1 MVINTQALAWAN
13 LAFQAALLLV
23 VLTAAYLARK
33 KKKFKAHCSIMRV
46 AVPLQLIIIAGAM
59 LPSMVGLIERGQS
72 GWIFNT
78 AMLVHHSFGLA
89 VVILWVVIN
98 LLFMGIVKINMDIK
112 ILMRAAFF
120 SWIMALLLGAFLFKG
135 IWL

>member
-72 GWIFNT
+72 SWIFNT
-78 AMLVHHSFGLA
+78 AMLVHHSLGLA

-98 LLFMGIVKINMDIK
+98 LLFMGIIKINMDLK

-120 SWIMALLLGAFLFKG
+120 SWIMVLLLGVFLFKG

>member
-13 LAFQAALLLV
+13 LAFEAALLLA

-33 KKKFKAHCSIMRV
+33 KKKFKIHCSIMRV
-46 AVPLQLIIIAGAM
+46 AVPLQLIIIAVVM

-78 AMLVHHSFGLA
+78 AMLVHHSLGLA

-98 LLFMGIVKINMDIK
+98 LLFVGIIKINMDLK

-120 SWIMALLLGAFLFKG
+120 SWMMVLLLGAFLFKG

>member
-13 LAFQAALLLV
+13 LAVQLVLFLV

-78 AMLVHHSFGLA
+78 TMLVHHSLGLA